1 MVAIATLSYSP
12 FISNCIKVGKT
23 VLKLESIEE
32 YDEKKEIET
41 HVDIS
46 SEKEKKENVEY
57 PKSFQIL
64 FFKS

>member
-41 HVDIS
+41 HIDDRYFNKN
-46 SEKEKKENVEY
+46 KERKC
-57 PKSFQIL
+57 
-64 FFKS
+64 